1 MAKNMWNAGL
11 VDSKGIHLSA
21 LKEGWD
27 SKWNNDDAN
36 LQLAYRNNIK

>member
-1 MAKNMWNAGL
+1 MWNAGL

-21 LKEGWD
+21 LKEGWN
-27 SKWNNDDAN
+27 SKWNNDDTN